1 VSEDAHLTPELNKV
15 LDALFASTGKTPE
28 LIYDPDDKVVIEMV
42 NQVRDKLAEEAKQKR
57 EFVWKYRNH
66 K

>member
-1 VSEDAHLTPELNKV
+1 VSQDPQLTPELNKV

-28 LIYDPDDKVVIEMV
+28 LIYDADDRVVVEIV
-42 NQVRDKLAEEAKQKR
+42 NQVRDKLAKEEKYRSAL
-57 EFVWKYRNH
+57 VWKYRKH

>member
-1 VSEDAHLTPELNKV
+1 VSEDSRITPEP
-15 LDALFASTGKTPE
+15 T
-28 LIYDPDDKVVIEMV
+28 YDLDDKVVVDLV
-42 NQVRDKLAEEAKQKR
+42 NQVREKLAEEDKRKR

>member
-1 VSEDAHLTPELNKV
+1 VSEDAHLTPELNKA

-42 NQVRDKLAEEAKQKR
+42 NQVRDKLAQEDRQKR
-57 EFVWKYRNH
+57 ELVWKYRKH